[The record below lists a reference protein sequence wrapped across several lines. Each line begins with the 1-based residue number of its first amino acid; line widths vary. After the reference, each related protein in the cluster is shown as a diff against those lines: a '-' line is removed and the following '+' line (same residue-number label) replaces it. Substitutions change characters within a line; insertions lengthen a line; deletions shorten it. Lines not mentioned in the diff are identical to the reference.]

1 MFFYVSEAEDVGI
14 KKDLSLI
21 LIVKLSL
28 GYV

>member
-14 KKDLSLI
+14 KTDLSLI